1 METLS
6 ASAALQLPVRL
17 HDITLGHPTDL
28 LVNTESWQVLGFVV
42 HCGDESTRFLPY
54 GASQVAAGE
63 IAVASALI
71 LLEDTECE
79 SLVASGQGKI
89 RVKGTGASPGGIIV
103 DSSATTSCNGNKRA
117 IETLARFARL
127 TPEQEAEL
135 VELRRSCFAS
145 EDFREGIRAFAER
158 RKPHWRGR

>member
-71 LLEDTECE
+71 LLEDVDFYRSRGTSFR
-79 SLVASGQGKI
+79 SLVGSTVSRDGRTAGLLRDLIVGAGQVEELKVVLGDEMGRI
-89 RVKGTGASPGGIIV
+89 PAAGSLIV
-103 DSSATTSCNGNKRA
+103 
-117 IETLARFARL
+117 
-127 TPEQEAEL
+127 PEQA
-135 VELRRSCFAS
+135 A
-145 EDFREGIRAFAER
+145 A
-158 RKPHWRGR
+158 